1 MKKLMIAA
9 LFAGQIASAAP
20 AAAADLAGGHETR
33 PGAFAGLRLRVPLD
47 RSVPDRGV
55 RAGLTIAPALQTR
68 DVQGASRTRIGEGI
82 ELGLAGERV
91 QLSLGGTPVSQ
102 LRPGGQAPGGQR
114 AGVSTLG
121 WVAIG
126 AGTVVVVGLVAGY
139 LWLDDALDCDPGDD
153 CS

>member
-9 LFAGQIASAAP
+9 LLAGQIASAAP
-20 AAAADLAGGHETR
+20 AAAAELAAGHETQ

-47 RSVPDRGV
+47 RNVPDRGV
-55 RAGLTIAPALQTR
+55 RAGFTVAPALQTR
-68 DVQGASRTRIGEGI
+68 DIQGASRTRIGEGI
-82 ELGLAGERV
+82 ELGLAGDRRV

-102 LRPGGQAPGGQR
+102 LRPGGQAPRGQR

-139 LWLDDALDCDPGDD
+139 LWLDDALDCD
-153 CS
+153 